1 MWRNDR
7 SSFGWIAII
16 LHWTIALLIGGLV
29 ILGYVMTRPDIDP
42 ERQFELYQWHKS
54 FGILALALTVIR
66 IAWWCVNV
74 SPAHPATLSK
84 LEAQAATATHAL
96 LRLLTLAVPLAGWAV
111 ASTSTLAIPTFFF
124 DLVVIPHLPLEKSE
138 AAESFWTVAHNWLAY
153 GLAALVLL
161 HATAALAHHFSRRD
175 EVLRR
180 MLGILPRRSAS
191 NPDTSAAGSE
201 KWDIGQ
207 H

>member
-42 ERQFELYQWHKS
+42 ELQFELYQWHKS
-54 FGILALALTVIR
+54 FGMLALALTVVR
-66 IAWWCVNV
+66 IAWWWLEVP
-74 SPAHPATLSK
+74 PAHPATLSRY
-84 LEAQAATATHAL
+84 EARAATATHAL
-96 LRLLTLAVPLAGWAV
+96 LRMLTLAVPLAGWAI

-124 DLVVIPHLPLEKSE
+124 DLVVIPHLPFEKSE
-138 AAESFWTVAHNWLAY
+138 AAEAFWTMAHSWLAY
-153 GLAALVLL
+153 GLAGIVLL
-161 HATAALAHHFSRRD
+161 HAAAALVHHFLYRD

-180 MLGILPRRSAS
+180 MLGILPRRPAS
-191 NPDTSAAGSE
+191 NTDTSASGSE

-207 H
+207 R